1 MKAFFT
7 AIVGGVL
14 AALVMGLN
22 SLLFGQDYVWFI
34 SGILVFTTLIA
45 SYVWTS
51 IRVKKVLDS
60 PAGIFK
66 SQFEKQISKS
76 LLSERDA
83 VESALREGLVS
94 RKLAEEHAAE
104 SQRILAALID
114 PVVVFDNYGE
124 VIEANSA
131 AETIAVCS
139 TNGRPSLKDYLGDHM
154 LSNALIE
161 SARGTGVGEIRRFE
175 HEVQNVNSEA
185 IAWEI
190 SIRRLDAPER
200 WVAIFHDVTRERE
213 VARMKSEF
221 VTKASHELRTPL
233 SSIHAYIEMLADGE
247 VDDADQQQEFLRIVH
262 EESDRLSR
270 LIDNM
275 LDISRIEAGVSNPHR
290 SEVNLAAVAERVLEA
305 MRAGA
310 SERSIDLVIRANG
323 EDLMVE
329 GDEDMLAEVIQN
341 LVGNAV
347 KYTPEGGRV
356 AVSIDPDDL
365 TASIVTTV
373 TDTGLGI
380 PPDDID
386 HLFEKFYRISRY
398 ERTARGTG
406 LGLNLCRNIVE
417 EVHQG
422 RIGVDSTLG
431 MGSRFWFSIP
441 VQYSGARAA

>member
-1 MKAFFT
+1 MKAFVI
-7 AIVGGVL
+7 AIAGAGVAASLVWL
-14 AALVMGLN
+14 A
-22 SLLFGQDYVWFI
+22 SLFFGQYSVWLLA
-34 SGILVFTTLIA
+34 GILVFTALLC
-45 SYVWTS
+45 SYKWTS
-51 IRVKKVLDS
+51 ILVNNALQS
-60 PAGIFK
+60 PGGIH
-66 SQFEKQISKS
+66 STRIEKQISSS
-76 LLSERDA
+76 LLKERDA

-94 RKLAEEHAAE
+94 RRLAEEHAAE
-104 SQRILAALID
+104 SQRVLAALID
-114 PVVVFDNYGE
+114 PVLVFDNYGE
-124 VIEANSA
+124 VIEANPA
-131 AETIAVCS
+131 AQAISFCELK
-139 TNGRPSLKDYLGDHM
+139 GRPSLAEYLGDSI
-154 LSNALIE
+154 LSGVLLEA
-161 SARGTGVGEIRRFE
+161 ARGTGIGEIRRFE
-175 HEVQNVNSEA
+175 HEKQNDNTDST
-185 IAWEI
+185 AWEV
-190 SIRRLDAPER
+190 STRRLDATDR
-200 WVAIFHDVTRERE
+200 WVAIFHDVTHDRE
-213 VARMKSEF
+213 VARLKSEF

-247 VDDADQQQEFLRIVH
+247 VDDEQQQKDFLRIVH

-275 LDISRIEAGVSNPHR
+275 LDISRIEAGVANPHR
-290 SEVNLAAVAERVLEA
+290 SNVNLASVAERVLEA
-305 MRAGA
+305 MRAA
-310 SERSIDLVIRANG
+310 AAERSIDLVIRANG

-356 AVSIDPDDL
+356 AISIDPDDL

-431 MGSRFWFSIP
+431 MGSRFWFSVP